1 MTNVI
6 SKLLDQRVLDKFGY
20 SAQNLSKGVVCLSV
34 VAYLAKLTYPHII
47 NLKNNKENKFFTNEN
62 NNLLEKPKTNENSDE
77 LEKFE
82 KAEKIISNLDK
93 SNKNLPGLNFEFLL
107 QLKKL
112 IEIMIPSVFCKE
124 TGLLGV
130 HTICLFTRT
139 FLSIYVAAMEGAI
152 VKFIVKKDFRNF
164 MIMLLKWF
172 GIAIP
177 ATFINSMIRYLE
189 NKLALAFR

>member
-1 MTNVI
+1 MTNVL
-6 SKLLDQRVLDKFGY
+6 SKLFDRSVLEKCGY
-20 SAQNLSKGVVCLSV
+20 SAQSLSKGLVTLSV
-34 VAYLAKLTYPHII
+34 VGYIVKLAYPHIL
-47 NLKNNKENKFFTNEN
+47 NSKKKNEKKLFTNEN
-62 NNLLEKPKTNENSDE
+62 NNFLEKPKTVEDSDE

-93 SNKNLPGLNFEFLL
+93 SKNNLPGLNFEFLL

-112 IEIMIPSVFCKE
+112 IEIMIPSVFCQE
-124 TGLLGV
+124 TGLLGI
-130 HTICLFTRT
+130 HTLCLFTRT

>member
-6 SKLLDQRVLDKFGY
+6 SKFLDRRVLEQYGY

-34 VAYLAKLTYPHII
+34 VGYIAKLAYPHIVNKKNKNDK
-47 NLKNNKENKFFTNEN
+47 NLLTNEN
-62 NNLLEKPKTNENSDE
+62 NNFLEKPKLPDDPD
-77 LEKFE
+77 EKFE

-93 SNKNLPGLNFEFLL
+93 SKNNIPGLNFEFLL

-112 IEIMIPSVFCKE
+112 IEIMIPSVFCQE
-124 TGLLGV
+124 TGLLGI
-130 HTICLFTRT
+130 HTLCLISRT

-152 VKFIVKKDFRNF
+152 VKFIVKKDFHNF

-177 ATFINSMIRYLE
+177 ATFINSMIRFLE

>member
-6 SKLLDQRVLDKFGY
+6 SKLLDSRVLDKYGY

-34 VAYLAKLTYPHII
+34 AGYLAKLTYPHIV
-47 NLKNNKENKFFTNEN
+47 NFKNRNEKKSFTNEN
-62 NNLLEKPKTNENSDE
+62 NNFLEKPKPIKDSDE

-82 KAEKIISNLDK
+82 KAEKIISNLEK
-93 SNKNLPGLNFEFLL
+93 RKKNVPGLNLDFLL

-112 IEIMIPSVFCKE
+112 IEIMIPSVFCQE

-130 HTICLFTRT
+130 HTLCLFTRT